1 VRRGFALIQNAMR
14 GGLEYLRRPMWSMYG
29 IKGVVSRGWGMCL
42 TGCGVEDVN
51 VQIVWMELV
60 ARERC
65 NRLVFGNR
73 GNSLPRASR

>member
-1 VRRGFALIQNAMR
+1 M
-14 GGLEYLRRPMWSMYG
+14 
-29 IKGVVSRGWGMCL
+29 